1 MKKKVFCVMALCIG
15 LFSSCDKD
23 NIGFEEPIVPPIEE
37 PEKPSIIPSIN
48 DLIRVKIDNDI
59 MAIVGSNEWES
70 IAYGNGKYVAVGTSG
85 YYEPGFVTTSTD
97 GENWSTPK
105 QIDKTIECVTFGN
118 GKFIILTYTDKML
131 VESTDG
137 ENWSVSTKVGDIRW
151 NKIKFVNDKFFLLGY
166 DGCISYSTDGV
177 NWSNPKQVGITEG
190 ALWNDIAYG
199 AGRYVVVGY
208 GINNRRNIAASSTD
222 GGDNWT
228 SIIDMHNGFDY
239 GLMSIA
245 YGNDRFIILDSDGYT
260 FTSTDG
266 GVTWMN
272 NRVDLYGEGFTNL
285 VFTNGYFVGIG
296 YRGVFYVSQIGG
308 GFDNWERRSGQ
319 YSRDTLWGLCA
330 VE

>member
-23 NIGFEEPIVPPIEE
+23 NIGFEEPIVPPIEK
-37 PEKPSIIPSIN
+37 PEKPSVIPSIN

-59 MAIVGSNEWES
+59 MAIVGSNSWYS
-70 IAYGNGKYVAVGTSG
+70 ITYGNGKYVAVGHNS
-85 YYEPGFVTTSTD
+85 YYDPGFVTTSTD

-118 GKFIILTYTDKML
+118 GKFIILTYADRML
-131 VESTDG
+131 LESTDG
-137 ENWSVSTKVGDIRW
+137 ENWSVSTKVGDILW
-151 NKIKFVNDKFFLLGY
+151 NGIKFVNDKFFLLGHNGY
-166 DGCISYSTDGV
+166 ISYSTDGV
-177 NWSNPKQVGITEG
+177 NWSNPKQVGANEG

-208 GINNRRNIAASSTD
+208 GVNNKRNIATSSTD
-222 GGDNWT
+222 GGDNW
-228 SIIDMHNGFDY
+228 SGIIDMHNGFNY

-245 YGNDRFIILDSDGYT
+245 YGNDRFIIVDSEGYT

-266 GVTWMN
+266 GVTWMY
-272 NRVDLYGEGFTNL
+272 NRAELYGGGFTNL

-296 YRGVFYVSQIGG
+296 YKGVFYVSQIGG
-308 GFDNWERRSGQ
+308 GYKNWERRSGQ